1 MFLSHTF
8 TLIVVIS
15 LFTLDIF
22 VLAIGQKRPAFTAT
36 LSGQPT
42 LSGINAIVKFD
53 NVILN
58 CEGGYDPK
66 TGIFTAPRAGLYQI
80 SVTVMSTNGKDL
92 GLHIVKNKQVLLYLY
107 GARLHGSTETA
118 NPVLELKS
126 GDKVF
131 VKNGSSGSQL
141 INGNHYSY
149 FSGYFISE

>member
-1 MFLSHTF
+1 MFLSHIC

-15 LFTLDIF
+15 LFILDIF

-36 LSGQPT
+36 LNGQPT
-42 LSGINAIVKFD
+42 LSGTNAIVKFD

-58 CEGGYDPK
+58 REGGYDPK

-80 SVTVMSTNGKDL
+80 SATVMSANGKDL
-92 GLHIVKNKQVLLYLY
+92 TLDIVTNKQVLLYLY
-107 GARLHGSTETA
+107 GSRLHGSTETA
-118 NPVLELKS
+118 NPVLELRS